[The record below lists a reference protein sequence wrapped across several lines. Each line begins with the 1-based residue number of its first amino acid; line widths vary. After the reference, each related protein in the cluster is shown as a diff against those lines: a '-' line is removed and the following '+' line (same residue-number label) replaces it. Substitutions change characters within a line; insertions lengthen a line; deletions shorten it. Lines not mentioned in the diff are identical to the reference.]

1 LGVEG
6 FLPLVCG
13 LLQSNLFADLL
24 FFRGHQVPSIGSPST
39 DEDFQSEGEL
49 DAHYGLA
56 GPVAVAQEWM
66 RLVLEE
72 SDLLSAWRLTDPDF
86 RLAMTQALRWANRNH
101 PYLAGLDAKTAAEK
115 LAQEADS
122 HPLWEHFQA
131 TQLSEMQE
139 AWADFDLD
147 TWGAASLGRWPIHW
161 PTGRGEP
168 Y

>member
-1 LGVEG
+1 VWTSAIE
-6 FLPLVCG
+6 P
-13 LLQSNLFADLL
+13 FADLL

-86 RLAMTQALRWANRNH
+86 RLAMTQALSGQIGTILTL
-101 PYLAGLDAKTAAEK
+101 P
-115 LAQEADS
+115 
-122 HPLWEHFQA
+122 
-131 TQLSEMQE
+131 
-139 AWADFDLD
+139 
-147 TWGAASLGRWPIHW
+147 ASTPRLPQRS
-161 PTGRGEP
+161 
-168 Y
+168 